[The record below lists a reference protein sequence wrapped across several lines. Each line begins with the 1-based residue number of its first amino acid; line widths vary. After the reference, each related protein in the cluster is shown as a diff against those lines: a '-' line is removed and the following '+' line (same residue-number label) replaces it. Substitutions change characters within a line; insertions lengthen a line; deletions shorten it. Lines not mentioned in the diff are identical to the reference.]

1 MASQPEFGVCMTA
14 VALDLHIHTT
24 YGASDSQLHPE
35 DLARIATSL
44 DIAGVTLTEH
54 DRVWERHALAEF
66 GQRHSHLFI
75 SSGMEVSTDL
85 GHILAYGLPQ
95 YVPGIRRAEE
105 LRRVADEYGA
115 FLVAAHPFRHWFDPV
130 TFRRRGQEPPE
141 MVVDKLAH
149 MPLLQLV
156 DGLEV
161 LNGANTER
169 ENRFALDMAVYLG
182 KPGTG
187 GSDAHSTSGI
197 GICTTVFERSLESA
211 SALVDELKA
220 GRFHA
225 AQRTA
230 DGELRRFSPQTSAGE
245 QAAD

>member
-1 MASQPEFGVCMTA
+1 MA
-14 VALDLHIHTT
+14 
-24 YGASDSQLHPE
+24 
-35 DLARIATSL
+35 
-44 DIAGVTLTEH
+44 LTEH

-66 GQRHSHLFI
+66 VGRHRHLFI
-75 SSGMEVSTDL
+75 ASGMEVSTDL
-85 GHILAYGLPQ
+85 GHILAYGLPH
-95 YVPGIRRAEE
+95 YISGIRRATE
-105 LRRVADEYGA
+105 LRRVAYQYGA

-130 TFRRRGQEPPE
+130 TFRRRGQDPPE
-141 MVVDKLAH
+141 MTVEKLADL
-149 MPLLQLV
+149 PLLQLV

-169 ENRFALDMAVYLG
+169 ENRFALDMATYLG

-197 GICTTVFERSLESA
+197 AIYTTVFERTLESP

-225 AQRTA
+225 AQRLA
-230 DGELRRFSPQTSAGE
+230 SGELRRFSPELAGGE

>member
-1 MASQPEFGVCMTA
+1 MASQFGAGVDVMA
-14 VALDLHIHTT
+14 LALDLHVHTT
-24 YGASDSQLHPE
+24 YGASDSQLDPD
-35 DLARIATSL
+35 DLARIATDL
-44 DIAGVTLTEH
+44 ELGGVTLTEH

-66 GQRHSHLFI
+66 SGRQGHLFVV
-75 SSGMEVSTDL
+75 SGMEVSTDL

-95 YVPGIRRAEE
+95 YVSGIRRATE

-115 FLVAAHPFRHWFDPV
+115 FLVAAHPFRHWFEPV

-141 MVVDKLAH
+141 MIVERLAH
-149 MPLLQLV
+149 LPLLQLV

-169 ENRFALDMAVYLG
+169 ENRFALEMANYLG

-197 GICTTVFERSLESA
+197 GSCTTLFSRKPESLAE
-211 SALVDELKA
+211 LVRELKA
-220 GRFHA
+220 GRFYA
-225 AQRTA
+225 AKRMPGRELQRFTLEES
-230 DGELRRFSPQTSAGE
+230 DGE